1 MIVPKVPQ
9 AAADVAEHY
18 DQLDAAYR
26 RIWGEHV
33 HHGYWVSGR
42 ESPEEAADA
51 LTGLVGER
59 LGVGPGR
66 SLVDIGC
73 GYGATAA
80 AFARAGATVTG
91 LTLSEAQAAVARSR
105 PEPGLRFEVRDWLA
119 NDLPDAAFDGGYAIE
134 SSEHM
139 EDKARF
145 FGEAARVLKPGSR
158 FVVCAW
164 LEGEGATAWQ
174 VKHLLEPI
182 CREGRLPSMGSRAD
196 YEALA
201 AGAGFRLV
209 SCDDISRNV
218 RRTWSICARR
228 FAARLVTDRAIRRL
242 ALSKAVRSRDF
253 MLSLPRLI
261 LALRNGAMRYGVFVW
276 ER

>member
-1 MIVPKVPQ
+1 VIVPNVPQ

-18 DQLDAAYR
+18 DQLDEAYR

-33 HHGYWVSGR
+33 HHGYWVTGR
-42 ESPEEAADA
+42 ENAAEAADA
-51 LTGLVGER
+51 LTRLVGER
-59 LGVGPGR
+59 LGVAAGQR
-66 SLVDIGC
+66 LVDIGC

-80 AFARAGATVTG
+80 AFARVGAEVTG
-91 LTLSEAQAAVARSR
+91 FTLSQAQAAVARSR
-105 PEPGLRFEVRDWLA
+105 PESGLSFEVRDWLA
-119 NDLPDAAFDGGYAIE
+119 NGLPDAAFDGGYAIE

-145 FGEAARVLKPGSR
+145 FAEAARVLKPGST

-164 LEGEGATAWQ
+164 LEGEGATPWQ
-174 VKHLLEPI
+174 VKHQLEPI

-201 AGAGFRLV
+201 AEAGFRRV
-209 SCDDISRNV
+209 SYEDISRNV

-228 FAARLVTDRAIRRL
+228 FAGKLVTDRDIRRL

>member
-1 MIVPKVPQ
+1 VIVPNVPQ
-9 AAADVAEHY
+9 VAADVAEHY
-18 DQLDAAYR
+18 DQLDEAYR

-33 HHGYWVSGR
+33 HHGYWVTGR
-42 ESPEEAADA
+42 ENAAEAADA

-59 LGVGPGR
+59 LGVAAGQR
-66 SLVDIGC
+66 LVDIGC

-80 AFARAGATVTG
+80 AFARAGAEVTG
-91 LTLSEAQAAVARSR
+91 LTLSRAQGAVARSR
-105 PEPGLRFEVRDWLA
+105 PESGLSFEVRDWLA
-119 NDLPDAAFDGGYAIE
+119 NGLPDAAFDGGYAIE

-145 FGEAARVLKPGSR
+145 FTEAARVLKPGST

-164 LEGEGATAWQ
+164 LEGEGATPWQ

-201 AGAGFRLV
+201 SEAGFRLV
-209 SCDDISRNV
+209 SYEDISRNV

-228 FAARLVTDRAIRRL
+228 FAGKLVTDRDIRRL